1 MYVTLGKYT
10 KITFVLSTNY
20 DLKQFLLRPSE
31 NGHIEMSVC
40 IHKIVGLVVS
50 CGSGG

>member
-1 MYVTLGKYT
+1 M
-10 KITFVLSTNY
+10 LSTNY

-40 IHKIVGLVVS
+40 IHKIDGLVVVLGVEVNS
-50 CGSGG
+50 EESFVSE